1 MRDEP
6 EEFMPLAPLTTLG
19 VGGAA
24 RYFVEAGSETRLVEA
39 LGWAKRRGIATRV
52 LGGGSN
58 VVIGDDG
65 VDALVV
71 RLSTRGRTFTETG
84 DSVHVEAQAGE
95 SWDDLVRDAVS
106 RNLQGLE
113 CLSGIP
119 GCVGATPIQNV
130 GAYGQDVSETIVG
143 VRVLDRTTLDIVE
156 LTAADC
162 GFGYRDSRLKSVEP
176 ERFVV
181 LAVRFALSRGAP
193 PALRYAEL
201 SRHFAERG
209 GTNPTIDEVRHAVI
223 ALRRLKSMVLDATD
237 ENRRSCGSFFT
248 NPVVAAAQADAIAQS
263 LPAAMPRYPQP
274 DGRVKLAAGWLIE
287 QAGFAKGLRR
297 GSVGLSTRHAL
308 AIVCH
313 DGARATDVLALAREI
328 TLGVRSRFGVELVPE
343 PAIWSA

>member
-1 MRDEP
+1 MRDAP
-6 EEFMPLAPLTTLG
+6 EEFRPLAPLTTLG

-24 RYFVEAGSETRLVEA
+24 RFFVDAGTEARLVEA
-39 LGWAKRRGIATRV
+39 LGWAKARGIATRV

-58 VVIGDDG
+58 VVVADGG

-71 RLSTRGRTFTETG
+71 RVSTLGREFTETG
-84 DSVHVEAQAGE
+84 SAVHVEAAAGE
-95 SWDDLVRDAVS
+95 SWDDLVRDTVS

-130 GAYGQDVSETIVG
+130 GAYGQDVSETIAC
-143 VRVLDRTTLDIVE
+143 VRALDRHTLEIVE
-156 LTAADC
+156 LGNADC

-181 LAVRFALSRGAP
+181 LSVRFALSRGAP

-201 SRHFAERG
+201 SRHFAEQG
-209 GTNPTIDEVRHAVI
+209 QSNPALDEVRTAVI
-223 ALRRLKSMVLDATD
+223 ALRRRKSMVLDETD

-248 NPVVAAAQADAIAQS
+248 NPVVTSAHADDVARSI
-263 LPAAMPRYPQP
+263 PTPMPRYPQP
-274 DGRVKLAAGWLIE
+274 GGAVKLAAGWLIE
-287 QAGFAKGLRR
+287 HAGFAKGLRR
-297 GSVGLSTRHAL
+297 GNVGLSTRHAL

-313 DGARATDVLALAREI
+313 EGARADDVLALAREI
-328 TLGVRSRFGVELVPE
+328 TTRVRERFAVELVPE
-343 PAIWSA
+343 PAIWAP